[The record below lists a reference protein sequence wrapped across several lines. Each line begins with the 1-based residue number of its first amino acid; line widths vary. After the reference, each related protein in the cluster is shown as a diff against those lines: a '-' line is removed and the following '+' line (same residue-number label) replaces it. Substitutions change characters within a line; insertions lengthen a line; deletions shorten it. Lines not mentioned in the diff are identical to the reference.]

1 MSEKTKVIV
10 RIYGQEY
17 TMVGKESREYMQK
30 VANYVDDKMIDIAKK
45 SKKLSTAMVA
55 VLTSLNIADEY
66 FKVKQE
72 MEDFKKEAMKP
83 LEELEQTR
91 SQLAATLTAFKEKEI
106 EYIKTIEQLEEE
118 KKNHVTNDECEKLKK
133 EIERLKSELNLK
145 DDELENIKRENEELQ
160 NKIFE
165 SQIKYV
171 QARKELDAFIETFDE
186 KK

>member
-1 MSEKTKVIV
+1 MSDKNKVIV

-30 VANYVDDKMIDIAKK
+30 VANYVDDKMVDIAKN

-66 FKVKQE
+66 FKAQQE
-72 MEDFKKEAMKP
+72 MEEFKKEAVKP

-91 SQLAATLTAFKEKEI
+91 SQLAATLTAFKEKEM
-106 EYIKTIEQLEEE
+106 EYIQTIERLEEE
-118 KKNHVTNDECEKLKK
+118 KKNHVTNDACEKLIE
-133 EIERLKSELNLK
+133 EIEGLKAALNLK
-145 DDELENIKRENEELQ
+145 DNELEKMKKENEELQ